1 MENMDHVPGT
11 EIRETETTETVKKQ
25 AEEIE
30 PVTAVEPI
38 EENIKS
44 EAPKAYTTE
53 PEEVRVEETDEDE
66 DIPTLYSERVIYT
79 FSVLFSVIA
88 GGILLAR
95 NLKEVNR
102 KDGIPHVIAFS
113 LIYTFLSGYLMTV
126 SKSGLVGTVVLA
138 IIGAMVL
145 NSYFW
150 NAYIGRGINYYRK
163 SYGKALIIALII
175 LIPLFLLAVWGGM
188 SAMQSPADGM
198 RID

>member
-44 EAPKAYTTE
+44 EAPKAYNTE

-163 SYGKALIIALII
+163 SYGKALIIALLI